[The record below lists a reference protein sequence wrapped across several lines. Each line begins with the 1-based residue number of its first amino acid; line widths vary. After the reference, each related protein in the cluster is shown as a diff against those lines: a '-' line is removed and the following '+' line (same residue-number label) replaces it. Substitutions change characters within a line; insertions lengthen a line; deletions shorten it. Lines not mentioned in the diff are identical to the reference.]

1 MNVTT
6 IIDIL
11 KIGGVAIIPLLVLG
25 IIMTVI
31 LLDKAILHRRYGA
44 LPESLGNL
52 VEKFGFD
59 WGQFHGEVDR
69 LHPRN
74 FYRRFFSAIYN
85 NHTRPA
91 WWVESRA
98 GDEALVIE
106 KEMNEGLWAL
116 ETIVTAA
123 PLIGLLG
130 TIIGMMNAFKVI
142 GANGLTRPEQVTGGV
157 AQALVATAF
166 GLLIALIAL
175 FGYNYFSRRNAQLMD
190 EMERLGTRAI
200 DHIRLDQE
208 SALERSK
215 AA

>member
-1 MNVTT
+1 MN
-6 IIDIL
+6 IENISEIL
-11 KIGGVAIIPLLVLG
+11 ALGGVAIYPLLALG
-25 IIMTVI
+25 LAMTVI
-31 LLDKAILHRRYGA
+31 ILDKAILHWRYGK
-44 LPESLGNL
+44 LPDSLRRL
-52 VEKFGFD
+52 VENFGFD
-59 WGQFHGEVDR
+59 WKKFHAEVGE
-69 LHPRN
+69 LAPRN
-74 FYRRFFSAIYN
+74 FYRRFFSAIYE

-106 KEMNEGLWAL
+106 KEMNQGLWAL
-116 ETIVTAA
+116 ETVVTAA

-142 GANGLTRPEQVTGGV
+142 GANGLTKPEQVTGGV
-157 AQALVATAF
+157 AQALVATAL

-175 FGYNYFSRRNAQLMD
+175 FGFNYYSRRNAELLD

-208 SALERSK
+208 GSK
-215 AA
+215 